1 MQFKPSKAALL
12 AMFRS
17 KSLYIWSNLMRGAT
31 KTTLLATVAATVV
44 LAATALYSLDFATG
58 QSAPNRSTPAPTSS
72 EKVPLGIGDRLKI
85 SFFEP
90 INMPDMRA
98 ADGSGAES
106 QGALRTFYQR
116 MDLSGEYLI
125 DQDGAL
131 SIPLLGRL
139 QVEGRELDA
148 VRADLAASFSS
159 VMQRTADVN
168 VTIIERSP
176 VYVVGPVKKPGAYKY
191 TPGMIVLHAIALAG
205 GLDRGDGNLSSR
217 IEGAREMGR
226 LRTAADQVRRLVAR
240 RARLEAQR
248 DGLATL
254 PMPIQLAKFS
264 DEPSVRTFLA
274 TERALLQA
282 EQTRHHQQESEI
294 AAKLAAA
301 RNEVDALKGKLNQID
316 VQKGMRVERLNDMQ
330 TLRDRGVVTTNNV
343 VLLRTELSDIEARR
357 QDDVVAVVQAQAR
370 LAQAEEAKAR
380 LMSEEA
386 ENLTKAVAT
395 VDQEIADAQDVMASA
410 GILAAVLQG
419 PNGATLQALTY
430 EILRQSKDGT
440 KTLRA
445 TETSPLMPGDVL
457 KVDADAA
464 SAVPQSR
471 INTDAASA
479 PPQLDWINAP
489 EASAPPASEGINLP
503 ATGASSASERINA
516 DATGAPPASERVNLP
531 VTSAPPASERV
542 NLPVTSAPP
551 ASEWIN
557 LPATSP
563 SRVFPVTSASPVSEW
578 VNLPATSALPASE
591 RINVPAT
598 SVPPASERLNAHAT
612 NAPLAS
618 ERINAHATK
627 APLTS
632 ERLNARA
639 TTNAPLA
646 SERINARA
654 TSTSPQSER
663 IHARTAS
670 GPLQLERINAR
681 SASAPPASE
690 RVNARSAST
699 PPASERINAQAASAS
714 PPAERRMGFRPTDDD
729 GG

>member
-1 MQFKPSKAALL
+1 MQFNPSKAA
-12 AMFRS
+12 ASPMFRS
-17 KSLYIWSNLMRGAT
+17 KSLYKWSNLMCRAT
-31 KTTLLATVAATVV
+31 KTTLLAIVAATVV
-44 LAATALYSLDFATG
+44 LVAAVLYSQDFATG
-58 QSAPNRSTPAPTSS
+58 QSAPSGSTPAPTSS

-90 INMPDMRA
+90 INMPDVRPA
-98 ADGSGAES
+98 VGSGVES

-168 VTIIERSP
+168 VTVIERSP

-205 GLDRGDGNLSSR
+205 GLDRGDSNLSSR
-217 IEGAREMGR
+217 IEGVREMGR
-226 LRTAADQVRRLVAR
+226 LRTAADQVRRLLAR

-254 PMPIQLAKFS
+254 PIPIQLAKFS

-282 EQTRHHQQESEI
+282 EQARHHQQESEI

-316 VQKGMRVERLNDMQ
+316 VQKDMRVERLNDMQ
-330 TLRDRGVVTTNNV
+330 TLRDRGLVTTNNV
-343 VLLRTELSDIEARR
+343 VLLRTELSDIAARR
-357 QDDVVAVVQAQAR
+357 QDDVVAVVQAEAR

-386 ENLTKAVAT
+386 ENLTKAIAT
-395 VDQEIADAQDVMASA
+395 VDQEIADAQAIMASA
-410 GILAAVLQG
+410 GMLAGVLQG

-464 SAVPQSR
+464 SAVAPSR
-471 INTDAASA
+471 INADAASA

-489 EASAPPASEGINLP
+489 GASALPASERSDVP
-503 ATGASSASERINA
+503 ATSASPASERINA
-516 DATGAPPASERVNLP
+516 DATGVPPAVERVNLP
-531 VTSAPPASERV
+531 ATSAPPVSER
-542 NLPVTSAPP
+542 
-551 ASEWIN
+551 IN
-557 LPATSP
+557 VRATDTP
-563 SRVFPVTSASPVSEW
+563 PVSER

-591 RINVPAT
+591 RPNVPPTSLPSASERINVHAT
-598 SVPPASERLNAHAT
+598 NAPPASERINARAT

-618 ERINAHATK
+618 ERINTHATD
-627 APLTS
+627 APPAS

-639 TTNAPLA
+639 
-646 SERINARA
+646 I
-654 TSTSPQSER
+654 STSPQSER
-663 IHARTAS
+663 IHARTS
-670 GPLQLERINAR
+670 GPLQLERI
-681 SASAPPASE
+681 
-690 RVNARSAST
+690 NARSAST
-699 PPASERINAQAASAS
+699 PPASERINAHAASAL
-714 PPAERRMGFRPTDDD
+714 PPAERTMGFQPTDDD